1 MVGGVV
7 KFSGRK
13 EKTMYHIAGKFENR
27 EEARRVYTLLD
38 DALNAQGFEA
48 HLSSL
53 ELSNDYYVN
62 FLSDGDESSIPALV
76 KETVLRILGEG
87 QISQLPEETIA
98 VIQQRRAERRARGT
112 GPFES
117 HDPAQISYRTP
128 VLRDAQTHE
137 EVAHLSPEITSESP
151 YKGPAP
157 GSPVYPVQLKD
168 LPQPLRAQAARA
180 QSEVIRKAKEKARPF
195 IVRYRSKVDEI
206 AATADE
212 FDFQLALYQ
221 ETLKTAVAYLFTESA
236 MRLHRAVWDQG
247 RHDLPIPDT
256 ALCIELVTPIEMP
269 YGVVKALG
277 IYNLRGDEAIE
288 RLRRKY
294 PKMGLEHLPERPGS
308 WYRIELIGSDLW
320 MLDSETYD
328 AEGREWIY
336 LSDHQCDA
344 CQRDQNKE
352 IVQAC
357 SACKDRTGYWA
368 SWLRTAL
375 LMINREYAVSP
386 EPAPFPVQ
394 VVTYEEEGIKKVGHG
409 KNMREIK
416 TTFKREVEYRI
427 ISFDVST
434 PAPRRERPLQ
444 EERAEEEKRA
454 NWLTMYGKEALI
466 YRRIHFEDIHRD
478 YSGPHYKHI
487 IERCSALGGTFTEE
501 GREYK
506 LSYLPDGTA
515 VVTSTI
521 LGFDKYVPMLRE
533 KKAIRKVIASAYEQP
548 ES

>member
-1 MVGGVV
+1 
-7 KFSGRK
+7 
-13 EKTMYHIAGKFENR
+13 
-27 EEARRVYTLLD
+27 
-38 DALNAQGFEA
+38 
-48 HLSSL
+48 
-53 ELSNDYYVN
+53 
-62 FLSDGDESSIPALV
+62 
-76 KETVLRILGEG
+76 
-87 QISQLPEETIA
+87 
-98 VIQQRRAERRARGT
+98 
-112 GPFES
+112 
-117 HDPAQISYRTP
+117 
-128 VLRDAQTHE
+128 
-137 EVAHLSPEITSESP
+137 
-151 YKGPAP
+151 
-157 GSPVYPVQLKD
+157 
-168 LPQPLRAQAARA
+168 
-180 QSEVIRKAKEKARPF
+180 
-195 IVRYRSKVDEI
+195 
-206 AATADE
+206 
-212 FDFQLALYQ
+212 
-221 ETLKTAVAYLFTESA
+221 
-236 MRLHRAVWDQG
+236 
-247 RHDLPIPDT
+247 
-256 ALCIELVTPIEMP
+256 MP

-277 IYNLRGDEAIE
+277 IYNLRGDAAIE

-328 AEGREWIY
+328 AETREWIY
-336 LSDHQCDA
+336 LSDHQCDT
-344 CQRDQNKE
+344 CQRDKNRE

-357 SACKDRTGYWA
+357 SDCKERTGYWA

-394 VVTYEEEGIKKVGHG
+394 VVTYEEEGTKKVGHG
-409 KNMREIK
+409 KNAREIK

-434 PAPRRERPLQ
+434 PAPRRARPSQ

-454 NWLTMYGKEALI
+454 NWLIMYGKDALI
-466 YRRIHFEDIHRD
+466 YRRVHFEDIHRD

-501 GREYK
+501 GREYT
-506 LSYLPDGTA
+506 LSHLPDGSA

-533 KKAIRKVIASAYEQP
+533 KKTIRKVIASAYEQQER